1 MAIRRR
7 ILSMESFKMRNGHAE
22 RMENR
27 RILRTAGLLLL
38 ILCILLHAAD
48 QMLVLKGVENRYYS
62 AASTYGGFYHM
73 RKNTVDVL
81 FLGTSNTYCAF
92 SPDELY
98 RRYGIRSYNLAGSQ
112 QSMLTSYYW
121 LEEALRTQK
130 PKVVVLDVFY
140 AFYNTGNE
148 GSFHKAFD
156 FMRWSDIKVRA
167 LGDLYEYNP
176 DYAPVS
182 FMIPAVRYHERWKDL
197 KKEDFLLRQ
206 LETDTS
212 MKGYCPR
219 WNTVGE
225 GKFKPLSNTG
235 SGNLTS
241 EDQKEKM
248 AGNRTKDGS
257 PFLSRFI
264 LEYMDE
270 ICRLCRDNNIDLILV
285 KKPVGVWSR
294 EKRSMIQQYAD
305 RQGIIFYDFN
315 REKLYDEAGY
325 VFAKDNTDILHANV
339 RGARKLTDYIGAIL
353 SARGIEGAADS
364 QWARDLDQNLKIYNI
379 LSAGL

>member
-156 FMRWSDIKVRA
+156 FMRWSDIKVPA
-167 LGDLYEYNP
+167 LGD
-176 DYAPVS
+176 
-182 FMIPAVRYHERWKDL
+182 
-197 KKEDFLLRQ
+197 
-206 LETDTS
+206 
-212 MKGYCPR
+212 
-219 WNTVGE
+219 
-225 GKFKPLSNTG
+225 
-235 SGNLTS
+235 
-241 EDQKEKM
+241 
-248 AGNRTKDGS
+248 
-257 PFLSRFI
+257 
-264 LEYMDE
+264 
-270 ICRLCRDNNIDLILV
+270 
-285 KKPVGVWSR
+285 
-294 EKRSMIQQYAD
+294 
-305 RQGIIFYDFN
+305 
-315 REKLYDEAGY
+315 
-325 VFAKDNTDILHANV
+325 
-339 RGARKLTDYIGAIL
+339 
-353 SARGIEGAADS
+353 
-364 QWARDLDQNLKIYNI
+364 
-379 LSAGL
+379 

>member
-7 ILSMESFKMRNGHAE
+7 ILSMESFKMRKGHAE

-130 PKVVVLDVFY
+130 PKAVVLDVFY

-176 DYAPVS
+176 DYAPV
-182 FMIPAVRYHERWKDL
+182 
-197 KKEDFLLRQ
+197 
-206 LETDTS
+206 
-212 MKGYCPR
+212 PR
-219 WNTVGE
+219 
-225 GKFKPLSNTG
+225 
-235 SGNLTS
+235 
-241 EDQKEKM
+241 
-248 AGNRTKDGS
+248 AG
-257 PFLSRFI
+257 RFI
-264 LEYMDE
+264 
-270 ICRLCRDNNIDLILV
+270 
-285 KKPVGVWSR
+285 
-294 EKRSMIQQYAD
+294 
-305 RQGIIFYDFN
+305 
-315 REKLYDEAGY
+315 
-325 VFAKDNTDILHANV
+325 
-339 RGARKLTDYIGAIL
+339 
-353 SARGIEGAADS
+353 
-364 QWARDLDQNLKIYNI
+364 
-379 LSAGL
+379 